1 MGNIIQDIVG
11 RDERMISYTSP
22 SDPLLKR
29 MVINSMELLTGRKK
43 IERAYQTLSEMKID
57 DVTVWHYLFPLLEVA
72 IDFDKGQL
80 AKIPRKGPLVIIANH
95 PFGQ

>member
-11 RDERMISYTSP
+11 NEEKMISYSSP

-29 MVINSMELLTGRKK
+29 MVINSMELMSGRKK
-43 IERAYQTLSEMKID
+43 IERAYQTLSEMNID
-57 DVTVWHYLFPLLEVA
+57 DVTVWHQLFPLLEVA

-80 AKIPRKGPLVIIANH
+80 AKIPRKGP
-95 PFGQ
+95 